1 MKKIL
6 WKTKD
11 DEIVSCEEK
20 VKVLN
25 ENYDEIIDLMSF
37 DKKNHLDK
45 LKFVLLKDLGIVE
58 IDVEVSEN
66 LIKESF
72 DFYLS

>member
-1 MKKIL
+1 
-6 WKTKD
+6 
-11 DEIVSCEEK
+11 
-20 VKVLN
+20 
-25 ENYDEIIDLMSF
+25 MSF